1 MTRIWKKAGLFAA
14 LVASATLSV
23 SPAEARSRYYGRGHD
38 NTDTAIIAGIAGLAI
53 GAAIASSGR
62 DRYYY
67 RDGYRYR
74 NGYYYDRGYY
84 PRYSYSYRYAP
95 RYHYRDRYRDYDRGW
110 RGNDGWRDRDRDR
123 GRWHR
128 DGDRRWRR
136 D

>member
-1 MTRIWKKAGLFAA
+1 MTRIWKKAGLFVA

-23 SPAEARSRYYGRGHD
+23 TPAEARSRYYRGHSD
-38 NTDTAIIAGIAGLAI
+38 TDTAIIAGIAGLAI
-53 GAAIASSGR
+53 GAAIASSSR

-74 NGYYYDRGYY
+74 GGYYYDRGYY
-84 PRYSYSYRYAP
+84 YPRYSYYSYRNAP
-95 RYHYRDRYRDYDRGW
+95 RYYYRDRYRDHDRGW
-110 RGNDGWRDRDRDR
+110 RGHDGWRGNER
-123 GRWHR
+123 RWHR